1 MIVQP
6 RILLVRHGRSAHVHR
21 DGWID
26 AAGVHRWREAY
37 EQAGIHPEDV
47 PPSGLVAEAGRV
59 GAVAASNAPRA
70 VASAERLVA
79 GSRPVVVSPL
89 LRETDMRV
97 PRWVG
102 WRMPI
107 GAWALA
113 IGLDWLLAPGG
124 YDTRESLHRAAEAV
138 DWLVGLATEQGSV
151 LAVTHVSFRRLMA
164 AQLTSLGWRPTGD
177 RRSIRHWSAWSFLQ
191 DPKAQ
196 HDLFYESVGSV
207 KA

>member
-1 MIVQP
+1 MLPEP

-37 EQAGIHPEDV
+37 EQAGILDGEV
-47 PPSGLVAEAGRV
+47 PPAELAAEAARAGV
-59 GAVAASNAPRA
+59 VAASNAPRA
-70 VASAERLVA
+70 VASAGRLVA
-79 GSRPVVVSPL
+79 GARPVVVSPL

-124 YDTRESLHRAAEAV
+124 YNTQESLDRAAEAT
-138 DWLVGLATEQGSV
+138 DWLVGLAAEQGSV
-151 LAVTHVSFRRLMA
+151 LAVTHVSFRRLVA
-164 AQLTSLGWRPTGD
+164 ARLTSLGWHPAGD
-177 RRSIRHWSAWSFLQ
+177 RRSIRHWSAWRFLAP
-191 DPKAQ
+191 DKPP
-196 HDLFYESVGSV
+196 GS
-207 KA
+207 